1 MLFRLIRAERM
12 KLKRSPVWIAFI
24 LMPIVPAVLGTI
36 NYLGNIEILKSEW
49 YSLWTQHTIFTSYFF
64 LPIMIGIYCAYIM
77 RLEQSNHNWNKTLT
91 MPVPKSEIFLAK
103 LITVTFMILISE
115 IWIGALLVISGK
127 IIGMTAA
134 LPIKNI
140 IIWCLFGSLGGMV
153 MAAVQLVISM
163 FIKSFAIPI
172 GISLVGGISG
182 LVFLAKKLGHI
193 WPYSLMA
200 YGMNSNSP
208 QQMIESGY
216 IPFVLICIVYIAL
229 FSIAGSILMS
239 RKEL

>member
-1 MLFRLIRAERM
+1 MLLRLIRAERI

-24 LMPIVPAVLGTI
+24 LMPVVPAVLGTI
-36 NYLGNIEILKSEW
+36 NYLGNIGILTSEW
-49 YSLWTQHTIFTSYFF
+49 YSLWTQHTIFTCYFF

-77 RLEQSNHNWNKTLT
+77 RLEQNNSNWNKTLA
-91 MPVPKSEIFLAK
+91 MPVPKNEIFLAK
-103 LITVTFMILISE
+103 LITVAFMILISE
-115 IWIGALLVISGK
+115 IWIGALFVISGK

-134 LPIKNI
+134 LPLRSIA
-140 IIWCLFGSLGGMV
+140 IWCLFGTLGGIV
-153 MAAVQLVISM
+153 MAAVQLVLSM
-163 FIKSFAIPI
+163 IIRSFALPI
-172 GISLVGGISG
+172 GISLAGGVSG
-182 LVFLAKKLGHI
+182 LVFLAKNLGHL

-216 IPFVLICIVYIAL
+216 LPFVLICIAYIAL
-229 FSIAGSILMS
+229 MSVVGSIIMS